1 MKLNENENALSYME
15 SINKIDELSIQLIDD
30 YREMKKMDKKIK
42 ELEVVNEILW
52 EYISERYIDEI
63 SLRIDKIKIK

>member
-30 YREMKKMDKKIK
+30 YREMKKMDKRIK

-52 EYISERYIDEI
+52 EYISEKDIDEI
-63 SLRIDKIKIK
+63 SLRIDKIKTK

>member
-1 MKLNENENALSYME
+1 MQ
-15 SINKIDELSIQLIDD
+15 NKIDELSLQLIDD
-30 YREMKKMDKKIK
+30 YREMKKMDKRIK

-52 EYISERYIDEI
+52 EYISEKDIDEI

>member
-1 MKLNENENALSYME
+1 MVMKMQ
-15 SINKIDELSIQLIDD
+15 NKIDELSLQLIDD
-30 YREMKKMDKKIK
+30 YREMKKMDKRIK

-52 EYISERYIDEI
+52 EYISEKDIDEI